1 MSELVIKTALENG
14 DLDKSFFKDNKMKG
28 NKMEKIYLGK
38 CGVDSGQLMITDPCY
53 VYSFKDDEYRDVRR
67 YKHTASG
74 EVLQYGK
81 DFGHYDEIILD
92 YNKSMNELIENNI
105 FVSLRHPESDS
116 QEYSYQGACMI
127 TQSEKRGG
135 EMINEHGAKV
145 GVVFSSGYGD
155 GVYPVYAIK
164 NEDDRIVS
172 VIIEMNEDEKH
183 KEIFNELLKKGGS

>member
-1 MSELVIKTALENG
+1 MISNPCKKKDINKLSTKELR
-14 DLDKSFFKDNKMKG
+14 
-28 NKMEKIYLGK
+28 MEKVYIGNV
-38 CGVDSGQLMITDPCY
+38 GVDSGQLMITDPCY
-53 VYSFKDDEYRDVRR
+53 VSSFKNDDYRDVRQ

-105 FVSLRHPESDS
+105 FVSLPHPEANS
-116 QEYSYQGACMI
+116 QEYSYQGACMV
-127 TQSEKRGG
+127 TKTEENGG
-135 EMINEHGAKV
+135 ELINENGASC

-172 VIIEMNEDEKH
+172 VIIEMDENKYH
-183 KEIFNELLKKGGS
+183 SKLFEEITKRIDQ